1 MIFLLINHSNYNTGG
16 YLIANNQGTSAGQK
30 LAAVQQSSTKQLDKT
45 EMAEGYGK
53 HLIATK
59 ELYSD
64 KGFSPLTE
72 DGQAD
77 IRSEERKNNASSVK
91 EKEGMSAGEIDTVKE
106 SSDLQKKTQIIDRLI
121 SPGTDEVSRK
131 KIHEAFS
138 NSNVDQLE
146 KVANYGTKISTG
158 KLTKGEGQVGAG
170 CYNKATNSVTM
181 NEEEMKDPQK
191 FSHALNHEVLGHAY
205 FAARTFDSG
214 SKVLN
219 TAARIGNTLV
229 SKGLNVDMN
238 KDIRDARGLYHDYRD
253 RVRTDRAVNLKN
265 FSEAIEKYPN
275 KEMTIGELFKMLGE
289 HKLAELN
296 VKEGSMSFP
305 KEKAL
310 QAGATLAGVKDLNI
324 KKNENGTVEVSFKD
338 EIKDKKEIGH
348 IIPLT
353 LLTTAVSAFPIGAV
367 PALLAGAAVMGAG
380 KISKTILSTE
390 TGSGEREVA
399 MDGFRANINQNK
411 DLFTVTIPGDAKSS
425 KAEWSN
431 YAFKERDIEEYLA
444 EGQGKMNMS
453 PQTREELKQ
462 LDPALYNYLL
472 ERMK

>member
-1 MIFLLINHSNYNTGG
+1 MLINHSNHNTGG

-30 LAAVQQSSTKQLDKT
+30 LATMQQTSTKQLDRT
-45 EMAEGYGK
+45 EMMEGYGK
-53 HLIATK
+53 HLNATK

-72 DGQAD
+72 EGQ
-77 IRSEERKNNASSVK
+77 SKVQPEEGKNNASSVK
-91 EKEGMSAGEIDTVKE
+91 EKEGLAAGEIETGKVGE

-121 SPGTDEVSRK
+121 SSGTDETARK

-138 NSNVDQLE
+138 NSSLDQLE
-146 KVANYGTKISTG
+146 KVANYGTKISIG
-158 KLTKGEGQVGAG
+158 KLTKGGDQVGAG

-191 FSHALNHEVLGHAY
+191 LGHSLNHEVLGHAY

-219 TAARIGNTLV
+219 SAVRIGNTLV
-229 SKGLNVDMN
+229 SKGLNLDMN

-265 FSEAIEKYPN
+265 FAEAIEKYPN
-275 KEMTIGELFKMLGE
+275 KEMTMSELFKMLGE

-296 VKEGSMSFP
+296 VKGDGMSFP

-310 QAGATLAGVKDLNI
+310 QAGAVLAGVQDLNI

-338 EIKDKKEIGH
+338 EIKDKNEIGH
-348 IIPLT
+348 MIPLT
-353 LLTTAVSAFPIGAV
+353 LLTTAVAAFPIGAV
-367 PALLAGAAVMGAG
+367 PALMAGGAVMGAG
-380 KISKTILSTE
+380 KLSKSILSTE
-390 TGSGEREVA
+390 TGSGEREVS
-399 MDGFRANINQNK
+399 MEGFSANLHQNK
-411 DLFTVTIPGDAKSS
+411 DVFTVTIPGDAKSS

-453 PQTREELKQ
+453 PQAREELKQ
-462 LDPALYNYLL
+462 QDRALYNYLL